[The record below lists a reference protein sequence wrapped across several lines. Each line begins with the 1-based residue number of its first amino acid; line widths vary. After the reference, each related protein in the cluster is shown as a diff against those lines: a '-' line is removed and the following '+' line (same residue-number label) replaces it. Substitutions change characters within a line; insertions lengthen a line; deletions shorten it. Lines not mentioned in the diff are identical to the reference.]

1 MSVKVKNNNGSEDTS
16 WSDCTHAVQ
25 PAMNDVHVILRL
37 MRVLL
42 LGGGGGVLGITLF
55 LPLSNYG
62 GH

>member
-42 LGGGGGVLGITLF
+42 LGGGGG
-55 LPLSNYG
+55 G
-62 GH
+62 GS